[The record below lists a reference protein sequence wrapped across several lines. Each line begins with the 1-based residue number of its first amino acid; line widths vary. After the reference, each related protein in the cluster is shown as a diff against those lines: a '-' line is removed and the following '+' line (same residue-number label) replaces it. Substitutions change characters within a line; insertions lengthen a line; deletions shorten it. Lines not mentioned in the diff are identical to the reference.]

1 MFALF
6 RNFLGISSTTSTY
19 DSYILYGT
27 IAISIIFFVVL
38 IDLVYKLIRSFT
50 RK

>member
-1 MFALF
+1 MFVLF
-6 RNFLGISSTTSTY
+6 RNLLGFSGSTNY

-27 IAISIIFFVVL
+27 IAIAIIFFVVL
-38 IDLVYKLIRSFT
+38 IDLVYKLIRSFV